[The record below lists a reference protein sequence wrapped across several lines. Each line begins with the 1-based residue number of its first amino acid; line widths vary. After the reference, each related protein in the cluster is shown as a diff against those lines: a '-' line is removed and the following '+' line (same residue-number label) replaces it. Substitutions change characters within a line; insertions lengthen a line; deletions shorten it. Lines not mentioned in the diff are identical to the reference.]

1 MRRITEELKRALA
14 APGGEGPHPLSH
26 PVRREVLYHFSGNP
40 CSTASRIARLVG
52 VSTRTSQ
59 WHAAKLM
66 TLNLLEKYVRGERER
81 YYVPGSILVED
92 IPLFEA
98 LQMRGVRRAISL
110 LYRYETL
117 LSSDLAG
124 MRGRSSVYRGIG
136 TLMNLGF
143 VSATSSGRTT
153 GYWLSEAYF
162 VKRERYRER
171 VGDVAAGFLD
181 LLSATGLNVVSSE
194 IIGDE
199 LIAVVERATRFS
211 VNLVVNPLERILEE
225 LRYEGSGSAEEDG
238 G

>member
-1 MRRITEELKRALA
+1 MRRITEELKRALT

-26 PVRREVLYHFSGNP
+26 PVRREVLYRFSGNP
-40 CSTASRIARLVG
+40 CSTTSRIARLAG

-66 TLNLLEKYVRGERER
+66 SLGLLEKYLRGKRVR
-81 YYVPGSILVED
+81 YYVPGSILMED

-98 LQMRGVRRAISL
+98 LQRMGVRRAISL

-117 LSSDLAG
+117 LSSDMKG
-124 MRGRSSVYRGIG
+124 MGGRSSVYRGIR
-136 TLMNLGF
+136 TLMELGLI
-143 VSATSSGRTT
+143 SATSSGKTT

-162 VKRERYRER
+162 IKRERYRER
-171 VGDVAAGFLD
+171 VGDVAAGFLEM
-181 LLSATGLNVVSSE
+181 LSATGLNVVSSE
-194 IIGDE
+194 IIGNE

-211 VNLVVNPLERILEE
+211 VNLVVNPLEKNLEE